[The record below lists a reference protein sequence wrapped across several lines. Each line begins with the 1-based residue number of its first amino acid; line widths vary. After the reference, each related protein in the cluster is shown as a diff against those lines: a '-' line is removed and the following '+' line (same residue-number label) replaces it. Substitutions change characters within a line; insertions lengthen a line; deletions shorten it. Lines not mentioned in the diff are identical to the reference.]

1 MEQTKARELFVDM
14 EHPIVGKYKQFGVVP
29 RLMETPG
36 SIYRPAPLLGEHNK
50 EIYVDELGMNHDDL
64 VALRA
69 EGVI

>member
-1 MEQTKARELFVDM
+1 M
-14 EHPIVGKYKQFGVVP
+14 EHPVIGQYKQFGVVP

-36 SIYRPAPLLGEHNK
+36 SIYRSAPLLGEHNK
-50 EIYVDELGMNHDDL
+50 EIYVDELGMNNDDL